1 MALISPKPTTPS
13 LRARIQVDYSNL
25 WKGRPLKTL
34 VFGLKKTGGRNNLGR
49 ITIWQRGGGHKRLY
63 RIIDF
68 KRNKYDINATVE
80 RIEYDPNRSAF
91 IALLKYDDAEYSYI
105 IAPQKLKIGDKVF
118 SSFSNL
124 DLKIGNSFPIK
135 LVPNGTF
142 VHNVELSPGKGGQ
155 LARSAGSY
163 VQIMGKGQGYAQ
175 VKLVS
180 GEIRKVLI
188 DCMVTIGIVSNSDHK
203 NINLGKAG
211 RSRWLGRRSGV
222 RGVAMNPV
230 DHPHGGGEGKTSGG
244 RHPVTPWGKG
254 TKGNKTRK
262 NKKTSKYIIKNRK
275 K

>member
-1 MALISPKPTTPS
+1 MALNFSKPTTPS
-13 LRARIQVDYSNL
+13 LRRMVQVNYSEL
-25 WKGRPLKTL
+25 WKGRPLKSL
-34 VFGLKKTGGRNNLGR
+34 VFGLRKKGGRNNLGR
-49 ITIWQRGGGHKRLY
+49 ITSWQRGGGHKRLY
-63 RIIDF
+63 RIVDF
-68 KRNKYDINATVE
+68 KRNKYDIFSVVE

-91 IALLKYDDAEYSYI
+91 IALLKYDDGEYSYI
-105 IAPQKLKIGDKVF
+105 IAPEKLEIGDKIF
-118 SSFSNL
+118 SSLSNL
-124 DLKIGNSFPIK
+124 DLKVGNSFPIK

-163 VQIMGKGQGYAQ
+163 VQIMSKGQKYAQ
-175 VKLVS
+175 IKLIS
-180 GEIRKVLI
+180 GEIRIVPMNS
-188 DCMVTIGIVSNSDHK
+188 MVTIGVVSNFDHK

-211 RSRWLGRRSGV
+211 RSRWLGRRSVV

-244 RHPVTPWGKG
+244 RHPVTAWGKG
-254 TKGNKTRK
+254 AKGNKTRK